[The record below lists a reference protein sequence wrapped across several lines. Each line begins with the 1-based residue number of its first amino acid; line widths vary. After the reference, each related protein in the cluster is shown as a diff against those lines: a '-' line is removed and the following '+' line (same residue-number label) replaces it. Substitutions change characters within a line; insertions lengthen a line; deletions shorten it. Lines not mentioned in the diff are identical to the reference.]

1 MSCFT
6 RQCILSCLLAIAA
19 CALESWSRASETAT
33 PPTVLVCGKVFD
45 GKSDTLAGPTEIL
58 VADGKIVS
66 LGQTVNRPSG
76 AAVIDLSDKTVL
88 PGFIDLHVHIM
99 GLANDSYYAL
109 VERTQARKAFLGAKN
124 LKTLLMNGFT
134 TVRSVGEFDAGFG
147 MVELRRAIEEG
158 IIDGPRFFV
167 APHMVSSTGG
177 HGDLEAGFA
186 PEFGIHFM
194 ARADGPG
201 RIREVIRL
209 EHRGGA
215 DWIKAAAT
223 GGIMSKGDSPDH
235 ATYTQEEMTALVQT
249 AKELD
254 LPVTVHAHGTEGIKR
269 SIRAGVRNV
278 EHFSIVDDEAIRMA
292 LEKGVYVTVTWS
304 IWDALMENAPK
315 LPAFAQPKLR
325 QYLPRVLES
334 RKRIAASADLKIV
347 YGTDCGA
354 AGYEEADNW
363 KEFPTM
369 VKYGL
374 TPQRALRAA
383 TSMAAECLNRP
394 DLGLLAP
401 GKTAD
406 IIALSGNPLED
417 INSVHRVAFIMKEGK
432 VYKRP

>member
-1 MSCFT
+1 L
-6 RQCILSCLLAIAA
+6 I
-19 CALESWSRASETAT
+19 
-33 PPTVLVCGKVFD
+33 CGKVFD
-45 GKSDTLAGPTEIL
+45 GVRDSLSGPVQIL
-58 VADGKIVS
+58 VRDGKIVEM
-66 LGQTVNRPSG
+66 GPQVQRPPG
-76 AAVIDLSDKTVL
+76 AAVFDLSNKTVL
-88 PGFIDLHVHIM
+88 PGFIDLHIHIM
-99 GLANDSYYAL
+99 GLANDSYYAF

-167 APHMVSSTGG
+167 APHMISSTGG
-177 HGDLEAGFA
+177 HGDLESGFS
-186 PEFGIHFM
+186 PEFGIHFL

-235 ATYTQEEMTALVQT
+235 ATYTQEEMDVLVQS

-254 LPVTVHAHGTEGIKR
+254 LPVTVHAHGTEGIR
-269 SIRAGVRNV
+269 RAIRAGVRNI
-278 EHFSIVDDEAIRMA
+278 EHFSIVDDETIRMA
-292 LEKGVYVTVTWS
+292 EDKGVYVTITWS
-304 IWDALMENAPK
+304 IWDALLANAPK
-315 LPAFAQPKLR
+315 LPAFAQPKLKH
-325 QYLPRVLES
+325 YLPLVMES
-334 RKRIAASADLKIV
+334 RKRIAASKGLKIV

-363 KEFPTM
+363 KEFPAM

-374 TPQRALRAA
+374 SPERALKAG
-383 TSMAAECLNRP
+383 TSMAAECLNRT
-394 DLGLLAP
+394 DLGVLAP

-406 IIALSGNPLED
+406 IVAVGGDPLQD
-417 INSVHRVAFIMKEGK
+417 ISVVHQVAFVMKEGK
-432 VYKRP
+432 VCKAP